1 MTSAPHNTEHD
12 TNDAPARDEQRKDVI
27 TAGLSIMLN
36 GWLASRGD
44 IRIATAESLTGG
56 GVGRVLTMVPGSSAY
71 FVGGI
76 IAYSNDAKASLLG
89 VPQGVLDSPGAVSEP
104 CARAMAEGARRAFDA
119 TFAVATT
126 GIAGP
131 DGATERKPLGLVYI
145 AVAGPRGTAV
155 REHRFPGDREAVT
168 GAAVEAALRQL
179 NAAVEDHLRD

>member
-1 MTSAPHNTEHD
+1 MMTATHD
-12 TNDAPARDEQRKDVI
+12 PDDMPARDEQRDSII

-44 IRIATAESLTGG
+44 VRIATAESLTGG
-56 GVGRVLTMVPGSSAY
+56 GVGRVLTMVPGSSGY

-89 VPQGVLDSPGAVSEP
+89 VPWTVLDNPGAVSEP
-104 CARAMAEGARRAFDA
+104 CARAMAEGARRALDA

-131 DGATERKPLGLVYI
+131 DGATERKPLGLVYT
-145 AVAGPRGTAV
+145 AVAGPTGTDV
-155 REHRFPGDREAVT
+155 QEHRFPGDREAVT
-168 GAAVEAALRQL
+168 GAAIGVALRQL
-179 NAAVEDHLRD
+179 NAAVESYLRG